1 MTELKS
7 YQQLEADDLHIGTS
21 VYRSRL
27 IVGTGKY
34 PSEDIAK
41 ESIINSGSE
50 LVTLA
55 LKRYDKNDSNN
66 ILRPIGTKKLLPN
79 TAGVLTA
86 DEAIRSS
93 KISREL
99 FQTNLIKL
107 EIISSS
113 QDLDPNMKETL
124 IAAKKLVQDGFEVYV
139 YCDRDVN
146 HCLALEDFGCVAI
159 MPLGA
164 SIGSGRGFDSI
175 NELEALRKKIEQILI
190 VDAGLGAP
198 SEAGRCMEMGFDAV
212 LVNTAIAKADN
223 PPLMAEA
230 FKHAV
235 ESGRAAY
242 FAGRIQRSEAGSPSS
257 PTKFLS

>member
-1 MTELKS
+1 MTKLKS
-7 YQQLEADDLHIGTS
+7 YQQLGEDDLHIGTS
-21 VYRSRL
+21 VYKSRL

-34 PSEDIAK
+34 PLENVAK
-41 ESIINSGSE
+41 ESIINSGAE

-55 LKRYDKNDSNN
+55 LKRYNKNDSNN
-66 ILRPIGTKKLLPN
+66 ILRPIGTKRLLPN

-86 DEAIRSS
+86 EEAVRSS
-93 KISREL
+93 KISQEL

-107 EIISSS
+107 EIISSP
-113 QDLDPNMKETL
+113 DNLDPNMEETL
-124 IAAKKLVQDGFEVYV
+124 IAAKQLVQEGFEVYV
-139 YCDRDVN
+139 YCDRDISN
-146 HCLALEDFGCVAI
+146 CLALEDFGCAAI

-164 SIGSGRGFDSI
+164 SIGSGRGFDNI
-175 NELEALRKKIEQILI
+175 DELELLRAKIKQILI

-198 SEAGRCMEMGFDAV
+198 SEAGLCMEMGFDAV

-235 ESGRAAY
+235 KAGRAAY
-242 FAGRIQRSEAGSPSS
+242 FAGRIKRSRGGNPSS

>member
-1 MTELKS
+1 M
-7 YQQLEADDLHIGTS
+7 
-21 VYRSRL
+21 
-27 IVGTGKY
+27 
-34 PSEDIAK
+34 
-41 ESIINSGSE
+41 
-50 LVTLA
+50 
-55 LKRYDKNDSNN
+55 
-66 ILRPIGTKKLLPN
+66 PN

-93 KISREL
+93 KISQEL

-113 QDLDPNMKETL
+113 QNLDPNMEETL

-175 NELEALRKKIEQILI
+175 NELEALRKKIKQILI

-198 SEAGRCMEMGFDAV
+198 SEAGLCMEMGFDAV

-242 FAGRIQRSEAGSPSS
+242 FAGRIQRSEAGNPSS